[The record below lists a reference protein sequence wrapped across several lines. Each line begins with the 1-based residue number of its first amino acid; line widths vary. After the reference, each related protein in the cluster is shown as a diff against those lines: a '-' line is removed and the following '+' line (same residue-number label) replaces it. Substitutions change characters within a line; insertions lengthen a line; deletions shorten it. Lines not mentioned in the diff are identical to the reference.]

1 MPTRLARPV
10 NFAGQEASNVYL
22 LVATKRE
29 ARGGSCSWLWKGWTM
44 PTQIE
49 RLADLIRQFLE
60 DDQGEA
66 APAQVVA
73 ALATVGNGHLRTS
86 AGVGLPRSARSRR

>member
-1 MPTRLARPV
+1 
-10 NFAGQEASNVYL
+10 
-22 LVATKRE
+22 
-29 ARGGSCSWLWKGWTM
+29 M